1 LINRGRFKKT
11 WLVLFGGALLAAAC
25 TGVNVAGPKI
35 ANTPITPVTSS
46 TGNFDAVEIDQA
58 NHRIYVADRDHGVD
72 VFDITTGRAKF
83 LTAIVLPSSPNGLA
97 IAPDLGRLYAGTASG
112 MVEVLD
118 INPTSPTTGKVIAE
132 VVTGGKE
139 VDLLDYSAS
148 RHELY
153 ASNGPDGTI
162 ASIDTETNAVLKQI
176 KIGNPLEQ
184 PRFNSADGMLY
195 VTAPDADA
203 LFQIDPSTGVIKNKS
218 TLGNC
223 KPVGLAINPHADQ
236 AVIACDNWT
245 LSWDFRTSVAT
256 TFNQASHGD
265 VVSYDAK
272 ADRYLVATPGPVTS
286 SAVTIFGGNPIAY
299 LSSVFTGAGGKAAVY
314 DDTNHVVYT
323 TDLRPNRIGLVS
335 FAVPDAT
342 PTLSSLL
349 TLAPLIALLPLIVL
363 VLIIV
368 GRQADPIR
376 RPEPLLTRAQ
386 AKQARLERAGRAQGA
401 SSLKGERPHDPSQ
414 A

>member
-1 LINRGRFKKT
+1 LIKRGRRT
-11 WLVLFGGALLAAAC
+11 WLALLAGALFAAAC
-25 TGVNVAGPKI
+25 TGVNVAGPQI
-35 ANTPITPVTSS
+35 TSTRITPVTAS
-46 TGNFDAVEIDQA
+46 TGSFDALEIDQA
-58 NHRIYVADRDHGVD
+58 NHRVYAADRDRGVD

-83 LTAIVLPSSPNGLA
+83 LTAITLPSSPNGLA
-97 IAPDLGRLYAGTASG
+97 IAPDLGRLYAGTANG

-118 INPTSPTTGKVIAE
+118 INPTSPTTGKVVAE
-132 VVTGGKE
+132 VVTAGKE

-148 RHELY
+148 RHEVY
-153 ASNGPDGTI
+153 ASSGPDGTI
-162 ASIDTETNAVLKQI
+162 ASIDTKTNAIVKQI
-176 KIGNPLEQ
+176 TIGNPLEQ

-203 LFQIDPSTGVIKNKS
+203 LIRIDPSTGAVKDRT
-218 TLGNC
+218 TLGHC
-223 KPVGLAINPHADQ
+223 KPIGLAINPKTDQ

-245 LSWDFRTSVAT
+245 ISWDFRTSTAQ

-272 ADRYLVATPGPVTS
+272 ADRYLVATPGPTTR
-286 SAVTIFGGNPIAY
+286 SAVAIFGGNPIAY
-299 LSSVFTGAGGKAAVY
+299 VSSVFTGAGGKAAVY
-314 DDTNHVVYT
+314 DDTNNVVYT
-323 TDLRPNRIGLVS
+323 TDLRPNHVGLVS
-335 FAVPDAT
+335 FIIPDAT

-349 TLAPLIALLPLIVL
+349 TLAPLAALLPLVVL

-376 RPEPLLTRAQ
+376 RPEPLLTREQ
-386 AKQARLERAGRAQGA
+386 AKRARLERKR
-401 SSLKGERPHDPSQ
+401 SHDPSQ

>member
-1 LINRGRFKKT
+1 MINGGGIKKT
-11 WLVLFGGALLAAAC
+11 WLALLAGALFTAAC
-25 TGVNVAGPKI
+25 TGVDVAGPRI
-35 ANTPITPVTSS
+35 TNTPITPATSS

-72 VFDITTGRAKF
+72 VFDTTGHAKF
-83 LTAIVLPSSPNGLA
+83 LTTITLPSSPSGLA
-97 IAPDLGRLYAGTASG
+97 IAPDLGRLYAGTANA

-118 INPTSPTTGKVIAE
+118 INPTSPTTGKVVAE
-132 VVTGGKE
+132 VNTGGKE

-153 ASNGPDGTI
+153 ASNGADGTI
-162 ASIDTETNAVLKQI
+162 AIINTTTNTVVKQI
-176 KIGNPLEQ
+176 KVGNPLEQ

-195 VTAPDADA
+195 VTAPDPDT
-203 LFQIDPSTGVIKNKS
+203 LFQIDPSTGAIKNKT

-223 KPVGLAINPHADQ
+223 KPVGLAINPRTDQ
-236 AVIACDNWT
+236 GLIACDNWT
-245 LSWDFRTSVAT
+245 ISWDFRTSTAT

-272 ADRYLVATPGPVTS
+272 ADRYLVSTPGPITS
-286 SAVTIFGGNPIAY
+286 SAVAIFGGNPIAY
-299 LSSVFTGAGGKAAVY
+299 VSSVFTGAGGKAAVY
-314 DDTNHVVYT
+314 DDTNNLVYT
-323 TDLRPNRIGLVS
+323 TDLRPNRVGLVS
-335 FAVPDAT
+335 FAIPDAT

-349 TLAPLIALLPLIVL
+349 TLAPLVALLPLIVL

-386 AKQARLERAGRAQGA
+386 AKQARLER
-401 SSLKGERPHDPSQ
+401 LERERSHDPSQ

>member
-1 LINRGRFKKT
+1 M
-11 WLVLFGGALLAAAC
+11 AAGC

-35 ANTPITPVTSS
+35 TNTPITPVTSG

-58 NHRIYVADRDHGVD
+58 NHRVYVADRDRGVD
-72 VFDITTGRAKF
+72 VFDITTSHAKF
-83 LTAIVLPSSPNGLA
+83 LTSINLPSSPNGLA
-97 IAPDLGRLYAGTASG
+97 IAPDLGRLYAGTANG

-148 RHELY
+148 RHALY
-153 ASNGPDGTI
+153 ASNGADGTI
-162 ASIDTETNAVLKQI
+162 ASIDTNTNKVLKQI
-176 KIGNPLEQ
+176 KIGTPLEQ
-184 PRFNSADGMLY
+184 PRFNAADGMLY

-203 LFQIDPSTGVIKNKS
+203 LFQVDPSTGTIKNKT

-223 KPVGLAINPHADQ
+223 TPVGLAINPRLNQ
-236 AVIACDNWT
+236 GLIACNNWT
-245 LSWDFRTSVAT
+245 IGWDFRTSTAT
-256 TFNQASHGD
+256 TFNQAAHAD
-265 VVSYDAK
+265 IVSYDAK
-272 ADRYLVATPGPVTS
+272 ADRYLVATPGPITS
-286 SAVTIFGGNPIAY
+286 SAVTIFGGQPIAY
-299 LSSVFTGAGGKAAVY
+299 ISSVFTGAGGNASVY
-314 DDTNHVVYT
+314 DDTNNAVYT
-323 TDLRPNRIGLVS
+323 TDVRPNRVGLVS
-335 FAVPDAT
+335 FAIPEAT

-349 TLAPLIALLPLIVL
+349 TLAPLAALLPLIVL

-376 RPEPLLTRAQ
+376 RPEPLLTRAE

>member
-1 LINRGRFKKT
+1 MINRGSSRKA
-11 WLVLFGGALLAAAC
+11 WLALVAGALFAAAC
-25 TGVNVAGPKI
+25 TGVNVSGPKI
-35 ANTPITPVTSS
+35 TNTPITPVSAS
-46 TGNFDAVEIDQA
+46 GGNFDAVEIDQA
-58 NHRIYVADRDHGVD
+58 NHRIYAADRDHGVD
-72 VFDITTGRAKF
+72 VFDITTAHARF
-83 LTAIVLPSSPNGLA
+83 VTAIVLPSSPNGLA
-97 IAPDLGRLYAGTASG
+97 IAPDLGRLYAGTANG

-153 ASNGPDGTI
+153 ASSGPDGTI
-162 ASIDTETNAVLKQI
+162 ASIDTRTNTVVRQI

-203 LFQIDPSTGVIKNKS
+203 LFQIDPSTGAIKNKT

-223 KPVGLAINPHADQ
+223 KPVGLAINPRLNQ
-236 AVIACDNWT
+236 GVIACDNWT
-245 LSWDFRTSVAT
+245 VSWDFRTSTAQT
-256 TFNQASHGD
+256 LNQAAHGD
-265 VVSYDAK
+265 VVSYDAQ
-272 ADRYLVATPGPVTS
+272 ADRYLVATPGPITS
-286 SAVTIFGGNPIAY
+286 SAVTILGGNPIAY
-299 LSSVFTGAGGKAAVY
+299 ISSVFTGAGGKAAVY
-314 DDTNHVVYT
+314 DDTNRVVYT
-323 TDLRPNRIGLVS
+323 TDIRPNRAGLLS
-335 FAVPDAT
+335 FAIPDAT

-349 TLAPLIALLPLIVL
+349 TLAPLAALLPLIVL

-376 RPEPLLTRAQ
+376 RPEPLLTRAE
-386 AKQARLERAGRAQGA
+386 AKKARLERLERERAND
-401 SSLKGERPHDPSQ
+401 LSQ